1 MRLRQR
7 NRPSNSVADG
17 EVLGCALEP
26 HRAPRALMNLRKFD
40 LNLLV
45 IFQAILRTKSVVAA
59 AEQVGLS
66 PSAVSHA
73 LARLRVM
80 FNDEL
85 VHRTSRGLEPSE
97 RALALALEI
106 DAGLARIGDAIQA
119 QHAFD
124 PASAERVFTMQIAD
138 YVSGM
143 VLPPLARRLRDEAPR
158 VSVEVLP
165 FATGPDADKAAADVQ
180 VSFTPEPGDRTLPPA
195 RIERLLTGRF
205 LVIMRPDHP
214 AAAGELT
221 PESYAALNHVRVSPA
236 AIGTMMVD
244 EALARRGLKRR
255 IAISTLSWFDLP
267 QIVAS
272 TDLVAILPDRGA
284 VTAGRLS
291 GLLAKELPLPEVTF
305 AIDLAWDA
313 RRDRDPGQQWLRS
326 LIREIFH
333 EGGDSPNESRKPG

>member
-1 MRLRQR
+1 
-7 NRPSNSVADG
+7 
-17 EVLGCALEP
+17 
-26 HRAPRALMNLRKFD
+26 MNLRKFD

-45 IFQAILRTKSVVAA
+45 IFQAIVRTKSVVAA

-106 DAGLARIGDAIQA
+106 DAGLARIGNAIQT

-124 PASAERVFTMQIAD
+124 PATAERAFTMQIAD

-143 VLPPLARRLRDEAPR
+143 ILPPLAKRLRDEAPR
-158 VSVEVLP
+158 VSIEVLP

-180 VSFTPEPGDRTLPPA
+180 IRFTPGDGTLPTA
-195 RIERLLTGRF
+195 RVERVLTGGF
-205 LVIMRPDHP
+205 LVIMRPGHR

-221 PESYAALNHVRVSPA
+221 PESYAALDHVRVSPA

-255 IAISTLSWFDLP
+255 IAMSTLSWFDLP
-267 QIVAS
+267 QIVSS

-284 VTAGRLS
+284 LISGRLT
-291 GLLAKELPLPEVTF
+291 GLLTKELPLPEVTF
-305 AIDLAWDA
+305 AIDLAWDL

-326 LIREIFH
+326 LIRSVFH
-333 EGGDSPNESRKPG
+333 EDGDSPDEARQPSC

>member
-1 MRLRQR
+1 
-7 NRPSNSVADG
+7 
-17 EVLGCALEP
+17 
-26 HRAPRALMNLRKFD
+26 MNLRKFD

-45 IFQAILRTKSVVAA
+45 ILQAILRTKSVVAA

-73 LARLRVM
+73 LARLRTM

-85 VHRTSRGLEPSE
+85 VHRTSKGLEPTE
-97 RALALALEI
+97 RALALAKEI
-106 DAGLARIGDAIQA
+106 EAGLARIGNAIQA

-124 PASAERVFTMQIAD
+124 PATAERVFTMQIAD

-143 VLPPLARRLRDEAPR
+143 VLAPLARRLRETAPR

-165 FATGPDADKAAADVQ
+165 FGTGPDVDKAAADVQ
-180 VSFTPEPGDRTLPPA
+180 VRFTPDERALPTA
-195 RIERLLTGRF
+195 RIERLLAGRF
-205 LVIMRPDHP
+205 LVIMRPGHP

-221 PESYAALNHVRVSPA
+221 PESYAALDHVRVSPS

-255 IAISTLSWFDLP
+255 IAMSTLSWFDLP
-267 QIVAS
+267 QIVS
-272 TDLVAILPDRGA
+272 CTDLVAILPDRGA
-284 VTAGRLS
+284 VTARLG
-291 GLLAKELPLPEVTF
+291 GLVTKELPLPEVTF

-326 LIREIFH
+326 LIREIFQ
-333 EGGDSPNESRKPG
+333 EGDPPPDEPRKSGARRDLLHAREP

>member
-1 MRLRQR
+1 
-7 NRPSNSVADG
+7 
-17 EVLGCALEP
+17 
-26 HRAPRALMNLRKFD
+26 MNLRKFD

-143 VLPPLARRLRDEAPR
+143 VLAPLARRLRDEAPR

-165 FATGPDADKAAADVQ
+165 FATGPEADKAVADVQ
-180 VSFTPEPGDRTLPPA
+180 VSFTPGDGALPTA
-195 RIERLLTGRF
+195 RVERLLTGRF
-205 LVIMRPDHP
+205 LVIMRSDHP

-221 PESYAALNHVRVSPA
+221 PESYAALDHVRVSPA

-255 IAISTLSWFDLP
+255 IAMSTLSWFDLP

-284 VTAGRLS
+284 VTAGRLA

-326 LIREIFH
+326 LIREVFH
-333 EGGDSPNESRKPG
+333 EGGDPFNGSRKPDG